1 MSTPETTGAMPSP
14 RLTPRVICIGMDGA
28 TFDVIKPWIAEG
40 HLPALQRL
48 MESGAHGELRS
59 TVQPLSP
66 PAWASFYTGV
76 NPGKHGIYNF
86 YENKP
91 ETYEIRMINFKRCLA
106 PTLWSHLSRLRK
118 RVLVVNVPM
127 TYPPEKVNGFFVAG
141 FDTPGDDSEF
151 TWPRDL
157 RQTLQQ
163 QYHYKIDC
171 YLRDYQGPNIDPAD
185 TMKNFSRDIIEVEK
199 LRTRAMVD
207 LLDRERFDFAM
218 LTFTMTD
225 RGAHHFFGPMVHKDP
240 VVGHTLLDIYKAVDA
255 GIAEIV
261 QRADEQ
267 TTVLVVSD
275 HGTCE
280 FTRVFFL
287 NNWLQ
292 QEGYLC
298 DARSEADKHGVS
310 LQKKLKILAVIAART
325 LMPKPIRELIKSRNA
340 GLRQQLHKDLG
351 ASPILW
357 DKTRAFAEH
366 LSGNVFLNT
375 RGVFGQGI
383 VEPGDE
389 YNRLAEEIRQKLAAI
404 IDPATGKPLC
414 TKVWRREE
422 LYSGPATPK
431 APDILME
438 LADGYE
444 VVSDLQEGPA
454 RFGKKTRD
462 LFRTVDRGYLSGAHT
477 HAGIFIA
484 AGRGVQRGALVTGAN
499 IVDVVPTVCRLL
511 GVAPM
516 PNLDGQTIEDALDRP
531 DALTQG
537 ATYST
542 HA

>member
-1 MSTPETTGAMPSP
+1 MSSPESPTPAATAP

-40 HLPALQRL
+40 HLPALQALIAR
-48 MESGAHGELRS
+48 GAHGELRS

-91 ETYEIRMINFKRCLA
+91 ETYEIRMINFKRCLS
-106 PTLWSHLSRLRK
+106 PTLWAHLSRLRK

-141 FDTPGDDSEF
+141 FDTPSDDSEF

-163 QYHYKIDC
+163 QYQYKIDC
-171 YLRDYQGPNIDPAD
+171 YVRDYQGPNMTPEE
-185 TMKNFSRDIIEVEK
+185 TMRNFSRDIIEVEK
-199 LRTRAMVD
+199 IRTRAMVD
-207 LLDRERFDFAM
+207 LLDKERFDFAM

-240 VVGHTLLDIYKAVDA
+240 AVGHTLLEIYKAVDA

-261 QRADEQ
+261 RRADEQ

-280 FTRVFFL
+280 FKRVFFL

-292 QEGYLC
+292 QEGYLS
-298 DARSEADKHGVS
+298 DARSEAEKHGIP
-310 LQKKLKILAVIAART
+310 LKKKLKILAVIAART
-325 LMPKPIRELIKSRNA
+325 LMPKPVRDLIKSRNA

-366 LSGNVFLNT
+366 LSGNVFLNK

-383 VEPGDE
+383 VEPGAE
-389 YNRLAEEIRQKLAAI
+389 YEQLAEEIRAKLAAV

-414 TKVWRREE
+414 TKVWRRDE
-422 LYSGPATPK
+422 LYHGPATDK

-444 VVSDLQEGPA
+444 VVSDLSEGPA
-454 RFGKKTRD
+454 SFRKKSRE

-477 HAGIFIA
+477 HDGIFIA
-484 AGRGVQRGALVTGAN
+484 AGRGVKAGVEVKGAN
-499 IVDVVPTVCRLL
+499 IVDIVPTVCRLL

-516 PNLDGQTIEDALDRP
+516 PNLDGAPIADAL
-531 DALTQG
+531 ALGTERRANG
-537 ATYST
+537 
-542 HA
+542 

>member
-1 MSTPETTGAMPSP
+1 MSAPQPQ
-14 RLTPRVICIGMDGA
+14 TPRVICIGMDGA
-28 TFDVIKPWIAEG
+28 TFDVIKPWVAAG
-40 HLPALQRL
+40 HLPTLERL
-48 MESGAHGELRS
+48 MEDGAHGELRS

-76 NPGKHGIYNF
+76 NPGKHGIFNF

-91 ETYEIRMINFKRCLA
+91 ETYEIRMINFKRCLS
-106 PTLWSHLSRLRK
+106 PTLWAHLSRLRK

-127 TYPPEKVNGFFVAG
+127 TYPPEKVNGYFVAG
-141 FDTPGDDSEF
+141 FDTPSDDSEF

-163 QYHYKIDC
+163 DFGYKIDC
-171 YLRDYQGPNIDPAD
+171 YVREYQGPGITPED

-199 LRTRAMVD
+199 IRTKAMLA

-225 RGAHHFFGPMVHKDP
+225 RGAHHFFGPMVHQDP
-240 VVGHTLLDIYKAVDA
+240 QVGHTLLEIYKAVDA
-255 GIAEIV
+255 GIAQILE
-261 QRADEQ
+261 RADEQ

-280 FTRVFFL
+280 FKRVFFL
-287 NNWLQ
+287 NNWLLEQ
-292 QEGYLC
+292 GYLT
-298 DARSEADKHGVS
+298 DARHEAESQGIPLK
-310 LQKKLKILAVIAART
+310 KKLKIAAVIAART
-325 LMPKPIRELIKSRNA
+325 LIPRPLRELIKSRNA

-357 DKTRAFAEH
+357 HRTRAFAEH

-375 RGVFGQGI
+375 KGVFGQGI
-383 VEPGDE
+383 VEPGAE
-389 YNRLAEEIRQKLAAI
+389 YEALAEEIRQKLAAV

-422 LYSGPATPK
+422 LYSGPALAK

-444 VVSDLQEGPA
+444 VVSDLAEGPA
-454 RFGKKTRD
+454 SFRRKSRE

-477 HAGIFIA
+477 HDGIFIA
-484 AGRGVQRGALVTGAN
+484 AGRGVKRGATVRGAH

-516 PNLDGQTIEDALDRP
+516 PHLDGAPLADALDLATPARP
-531 DALTQG
+531 
-537 ATYST
+537 